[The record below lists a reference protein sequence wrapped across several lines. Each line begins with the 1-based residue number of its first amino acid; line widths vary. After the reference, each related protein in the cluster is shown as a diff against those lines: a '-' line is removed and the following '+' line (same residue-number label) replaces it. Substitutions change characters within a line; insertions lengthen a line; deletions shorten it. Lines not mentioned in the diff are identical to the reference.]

1 MNAHNKSA
9 VVIAFAVV
17 LFLLMMFGGGT
28 MSGETLSS
36 DMRGTG
42 MMSGISWLWIPVVL
56 ILGLGALT
64 VWAIFERKK

>member
-9 VVIAFAVV
+9 LLIAFAVV
-17 LFLLMMFGGGT
+17 LFLLMMFGAGT

-36 DMRGTG
+36 DMMGTG
-42 MMSGISWLWIPVVL
+42 VMSGISWMWIPVVL
-56 ILGLGALT
+56 ILGLGALI